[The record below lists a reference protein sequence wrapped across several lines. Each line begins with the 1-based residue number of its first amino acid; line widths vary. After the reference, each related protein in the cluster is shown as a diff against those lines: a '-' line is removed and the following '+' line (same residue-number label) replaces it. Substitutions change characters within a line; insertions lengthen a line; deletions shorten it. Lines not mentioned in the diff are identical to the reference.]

1 METINTETLVT
12 SLFRVGFDKVDSIL
26 FSYTLGSIKSNEEGR
41 KNFYFDDKMLSSWF
55 TTYVEFKDGLFSLKE
70 GYSLDSMVETPSNA
84 NVPLYHLLLT
94 NRKLTDYLKTLDFTE
109 IISKKVLVLGENS
122 IEESPSLFSEKE
134 KEIINGKTK
143 KLVCKQ
149 KNNILQ

>member
-41 KNFYFDDKMLSSWF
+41 KNFYFDDRMLSSWF

-84 NVPLYHLLLT
+84 NVPLCHLLLT

-109 IISKKVLVLGENS
+109 IISKKVLILGENS
-122 IEESPSLFSEKE
+122 IEESPSLYSEKE
-134 KEIINGKTK
+134 KEIINGETK
-143 KLVCKQ
+143 KLVYKQ
-149 KNNILQ
+149 KDNIWQ